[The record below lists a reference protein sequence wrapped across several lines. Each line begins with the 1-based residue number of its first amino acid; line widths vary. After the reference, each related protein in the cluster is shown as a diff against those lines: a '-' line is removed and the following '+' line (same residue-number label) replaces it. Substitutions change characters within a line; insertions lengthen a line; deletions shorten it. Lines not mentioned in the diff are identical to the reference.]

1 MKRVVPTQSIQIA
14 IPYLILGLILLIQAI
29 AIYLLNDGKFTYILD
44 DPYIHLSLARNI
56 AHGHYGINLVESSAP
71 SSSILWPFL
80 LTPFVSLPFYEYI
93 PLMLNIGFGVCT
105 LFFIHKII
113 DLIFQSSISSTK
125 KIFISVLF
133 IIITA
138 VSTLIWSGM
147 EHVLQIFLS
156 VFIIYNLI
164 DLEINNKLNKSL
176 IIAIIV
182 HSLVRYE
189 NLSICI
195 PALTFIFL
203 KGYKKLSLLS
213 FFIIISALAAFSYFL
228 HSLGLNYLPTSVIIK
243 GSYFSNKNSFE
254 IFLANLNISMQAPT
268 WFFLVGILL
277 LIGLKLRQKS
287 HMLFII
293 TISTSI
299 LLQLLF
305 GTTLGTFYRYETYMI
320 VYALIAF
327 IYLYNKFIS
336 QTINNTRKYLITI
349 ILLSGF
355 LIGYLDYIHGVVYTP
370 MFANSIYAQS
380 YQIGLFTSKYYNKNV
395 GVNDIGLVSFMNNN
409 YTLDV
414 FGLSNI
420 DVIYYRKSQT
430 PGWMNQM
437 TDRYNVDLIMIYDEW
452 FTNHRPS
459 DWIKIGELNID
470 IPTVSVAYKEMA
482 FYVRNPANVT
492 EVRQLIK
499 QFAQTLPANTTFDFA
514 PE

>member
-1 MKRVVPTQSIQIA
+1 MQRVVACHTA
-14 IPYLILGLILLIQAI
+14 IPYLILGLILFIQGI
-29 AIYLLNDGKFTYILD
+29 AIYLLNDGKLTYILD

-56 AHGHYGINLVESSAP
+56 AHGHYGINLVEPSAP
-71 SSSILWPFL
+71 SSSIIWPFL
-80 LTPFVSLPFYEYI
+80 LAPFARLPFYEYI
-93 PLMLNIGFGVCT
+93 PLLLNIGFGVCT

-113 DLIFQSSISSTK
+113 DLIFHNSISSAK
-125 KIFISVLF
+125 KIFISVIF
-133 IIITA
+133 IVTTA

-176 IIAIIV
+176 IIVIIF

-195 PALTFIFL
+195 PSLMFIFF

-213 FFIIISALAAFSYFL
+213 LSTIISALAAFSYFL

-243 GSYFSNKNSFE
+243 GSYFSNKTSLE
-254 IFLANLNISMQAPT
+254 IFLINLTNSMQAPT
-268 WFFLVGILL
+268 WLFLFSILI
-277 LIGLKLRQKS
+277 LIALKLRQKS
-287 HMLFII
+287 HMLFIV
-293 TISTSI
+293 TISASI
-299 LLQLLF
+299 ILQLLF
-305 GTTLGTFYRYETYMI
+305 GTTFKSFYRYESYMI

-336 QTINNTRKYLITI
+336 ETINNTRKYLIVI
-349 ILLSGF
+349 ILASGF
-355 LIGYLDYIHGVVYTP
+355 LIGYLDYIHCVVYTP

-380 YQIGLFTSKYYNKNV
+380 YQIARFTDNYYNKNV
-395 GVNDIGLVSFMNNN
+395 GVNDIGLVSYMNHN
-409 YTLDV
+409 YTLDL

-420 DVIYYRKSQT
+420 DVVDYRKSRT

-437 TDRYNVDLIMIYDEW
+437 ADRYNVDLIMIYDEW
-452 FTNHRPS
+452 FKGYIPS
-459 DWIKIGELNID
+459 EWIKIGELNID
-470 IPTVSVAYKEMA
+470 IPTISVAYKEMA
-482 FYVRNPANVT
+482 FYVRNPANVA

-514 PE
+514 QE